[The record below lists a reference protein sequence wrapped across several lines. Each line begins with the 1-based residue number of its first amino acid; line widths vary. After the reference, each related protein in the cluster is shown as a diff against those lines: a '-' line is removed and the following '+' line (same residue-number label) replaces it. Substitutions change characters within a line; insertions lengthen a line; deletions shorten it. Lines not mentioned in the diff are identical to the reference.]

1 MFSKYYF
8 VTQHSNVKEFK
19 KIIIQKTW
27 LIDLLCTVYIT
38 NPVNIYK
45 HANMLVN
52 VMSTS
57 DLFQIDFK
65 IITSII
71 RYDFYQSYEEEKFP
85 NEEDFIHVIR
95 LKCANQSSNER

>member
-1 MFSKYYF
+1 
-8 VTQHSNVKEFK
+8 
-19 KIIIQKTW
+19 
-27 LIDLLCTVYIT
+27 
-38 NPVNIYK
+38 
-45 HANMLVN
+45 
-52 VMSTS
+52 MSTS

-71 RYDFYQSYEEEKFP
+71 KYDFYQSYEEEKFA

>member
-71 RYDFYQSYEEEKFP
+71 SYDLI
-85 NEEDFIHVIR
+85 FIKVMKKKNLQTRKI
-95 LKCANQSSNER
+95 L

>member
-71 RYDFYQSYEEEKFP
+71 SYDLIFIKVMKKKNCKRGRFY
-85 NEEDFIHVIR
+85 
-95 LKCANQSSNER
+95 KCYKIKLCLSVFK

>member
-1 MFSKYYF
+1 MANRS
-8 VTQHSNVKEFK
+8 V
-19 KIIIQKTW
+19 
-27 LIDLLCTVYIT
+27 VYC
-38 NPVNIYK
+38 V

-71 RYDFYQSYEEEKFP
+71 RYDFYQSYEEEKFA

>member
-19 KIIIQKTW
+19 KII
-27 LIDLLCTVYIT
+27 IT

-71 RYDFYQSYEEEKFP
+71 KYDFLSK
-85 NEEDFIHVIR
+85 
-95 LKCANQSSNER
+95 L

>member
-1 MFSKYYF
+1 
-8 VTQHSNVKEFK
+8 
-19 KIIIQKTW
+19 
-27 LIDLLCTVYIT
+27 
-38 NPVNIYK
+38 
-45 HANMLVN
+45 MLVN

-71 RYDFYQSYEEEKFP
+71 RYDFYQSYEEEKLIFA

-95 LKCANQSSNER
+95 FKCANQSSNER